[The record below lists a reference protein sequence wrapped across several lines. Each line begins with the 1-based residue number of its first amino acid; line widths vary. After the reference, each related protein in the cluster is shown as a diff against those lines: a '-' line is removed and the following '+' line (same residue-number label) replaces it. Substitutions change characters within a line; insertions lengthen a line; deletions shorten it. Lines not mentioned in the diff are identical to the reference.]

1 MKLEWEKRYTNKL
14 GLGYHSDSTQILMCA
29 CFAYLMLSA
38 LNCLVI

>member
-14 GLGYHSDSTQILMCA
+14 GLGYHSDSTQMCA

-38 LNCLVI
+38 LNCFVI